1 MSLLPRGLL
10 MNSDNE
16 FRLLVSIVNYNS
28 ARLVCEMLPSLIEQL
43 INQVDKVVIV
53 DNKSSDDSAE
63 LIQQFI
69 KERCL
74 HEQILFIASD
84 INGGFSFGNN
94 LAIKEGIKSVGHEP
108 KYVLLL
114 NPDAKPEPGAIESLI
129 TFAEQNP
136 QVGLAGSQLLDE
148 NGNTQRSAFT
158 FHSIMSELLSSLRLG
173 ILDKYFSHYLVSS
186 GLIPIQPT
194 KIDWLAGASMLIRY
208 QVIRDIGFM
217 DENYFLYFEETDY
230 CLQAKLSNWEC
241 WYVPQSKV
249 IHLEGQSTGV
259 VSNDK
264 HRRRRPQYWFESRQY
279 YFIKNHG
286 RVYLALADLIWITG
300 FTFRKFRY
308 FLQRKK
314 NTEPKL
320 MLFDFCRNSIFFSW
334 INKN

>member
-1 MSLLPRGLL
+1 
-10 MNSDNE
+10 MNSESE

-28 ARLVCEMLPSLIEQL
+28 ARLVCKMLPKLIEQL
-43 INQVDKVVIV
+43 SNGLDKVVIV
-53 DNKSSDDSAE
+53 DNNSPDDSVE
-63 LIQQFI
+63 RIQQFI
-69 KERCL
+69 KKHNLYE
-74 HEQILFIASD
+74 EVLFVTSD
-84 INGGFSFGNN
+84 KNGGFSFGNN

-108 KYVLLL
+108 QYVLLL
-114 NPDAKPEPGAIESLI
+114 NPDAKPESGAIDSLI
-129 TFAEQNP
+129 AFAEQNP
-136 QVGLAGSQLLDE
+136 RVGLAGSQLLDE

-173 ILDKYFSHYLVSS
+173 ILDKYFSKYLVSN
-186 GLIPIQPT
+186 GLIPTQST

-208 QVIRDIGFM
+208 QVIRDIGLM

-249 IHLEGQSTGV
+249 VHLEGQSTGV

-264 HRRRRPQYWFESRQY
+264 YRRRRPRYWFESRQY

-286 RVYLALADLIWITG
+286 RVYLAFADLVWIIG
-300 FTFRKFRY
+300 FTVRKFRY
-308 FLQRKK
+308 FLQRKE

-320 MLFDFCRNSIFFSW
+320 MLFDFCRNSIFLSW
-334 INKN
+334 MKKN